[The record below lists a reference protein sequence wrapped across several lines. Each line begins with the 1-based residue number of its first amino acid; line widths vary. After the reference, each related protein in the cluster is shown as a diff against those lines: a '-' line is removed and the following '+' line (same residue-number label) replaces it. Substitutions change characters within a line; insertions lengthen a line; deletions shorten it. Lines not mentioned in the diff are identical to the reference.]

1 VTTSAADAEL
11 VADRLF
17 GMGASAV
24 SEQSG
29 GAAGTLALVADLPV
43 GAVADLAEAGVPHR
57 VLEVGRGWR
66 DAWREHARAWPAG
79 RFVVRPPWVPP
90 LTAPGAIEVLVDPGD
105 AFGSGSHPT
114 TRLCLSLVGDLVR
127 GGERVLDAG
136 CGSGV
141 LGVGALLAGAAR
153 LRAVDVDPAAV
164 RACAEVAAMNGVADR
179 CEVDGT
185 AVADVPGGFDLVLA
199 NLLVPV
205 VEDLGA
211 DLVARVAPAGAL
223 VVGGLLE
230 DHVPRALA
238 ALDGLAPAGERH
250 DAGWVAVVLRR
261 SR

>member
-1 VTTSAADAEL
+1 
-11 VADRLF
+11 
-17 GMGASAV
+17 
-24 SEQSG
+24 
-29 GAAGTLALVADLPV
+29 
-43 GAVADLAEAGVPHR
+43 
-57 VLEVGRGWR
+57 
-66 DAWREHARAWPAG
+66 
-79 RFVVRPPWVPP
+79 
-90 LTAPGAIEVLVDPGD
+90 
-105 AFGSGSHPT
+105 
-114 TRLCLSLVGDLVR
+114 
-127 GGERVLDAG
+127 
-136 CGSGV
+136 
-141 LGVGALLAGAAR
+141 
-153 LRAVDVDPAAV
+153 
-164 RACAEVAAMNGVADR
+164 VADR